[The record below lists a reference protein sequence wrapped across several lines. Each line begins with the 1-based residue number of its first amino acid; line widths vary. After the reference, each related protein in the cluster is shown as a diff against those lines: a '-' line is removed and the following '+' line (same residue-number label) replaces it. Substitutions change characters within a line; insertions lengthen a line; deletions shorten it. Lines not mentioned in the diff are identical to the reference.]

1 MERISPIHNE
11 RNLIIMKK
19 LLAMLLC
26 LVMVVSC
33 VSVLA
38 SCDKDNTEDPAKTDA
53 PAQTTEAPAE
63 DTSTPDESST
73 PEEDAST
80 PEGDE
85 SGDDSDIE
93 YTPSEG
99 DVIITSAEDLLAFN
113 KSVNEEYVLYDTIN
127 VIFEAD
133 IDLTGHEWVP
143 LYGDAL
149 WDVTFVGNGH
159 TISNMNINYNVD
171 GSLTS
176 AWDEYLCGAGF
187 VGVSTHNLYFQDLNF
202 DNCYIKAYERYVGCV
217 VGRNF
222 GGYIE
227 MNNVKVSNFKVDG
240 WIDINNKVNEN
251 GAAIELGM
259 RIGGIMGASHGQS
272 LFENCHVEKIE
283 LTGYHNL
290 AGIVGYDQ
298 GGVLDEYAFLDCTVK
313 EAKFNFNYGMTY
325 DVNQDMKYVAV
336 FCNFAGYVNKTD
348 FCVEM
353 GCSYEGVSYYDIFN
367 GTEYLPGDFVT
378 PEVVETTP
386 EAQ

>member
-1 MERISPIHNE
+1 
-11 RNLIIMKK
+11 MKK

-73 PEEDAST
+73 PEEDTSTPDESSTPEEDTST

-93 YTPSEG
+93 YIPSEG

-113 KSVNEEYVLYDTIN
+113 KSVNEEYVLYDTIK

-159 TISNMNINYNVD
+159 TISNMNINYNVN
-171 GSLTS
+171 GENTTS
-176 AWDEYLCGAGF
+176 DYGLVDEMLAGAGF
-187 VGVSTHNLYFQDLNF
+187 VGVATNNLYFQDLNF
-202 DNCYIKAYERYVGCV
+202 DNCYIKACERYVGCV

-222 GGYIE
+222 RGYVE

-240 WIDINNKVNEN
+240 WYDMDNRINED
-251 GAAIELGM
+251 GAAINIAQ
-259 RIGGIMGASHGQS
+259 RVGGIMGSNHGQS
-272 LFENCHVEKIE
+272 LFENCHVENIE

-290 AGIVGYDQ
+290 AGIVGIDQ
-298 GGVLDEYAFLDCTVK
+298 GGVLNEYSFLDCSVK
-313 EAKFNFNYGMTY
+313 NAKFNFNYFMSPKY
-325 DVNQDMKYVAV
+325 DVNQDMKFVAV
-336 FCNFAGYVNKTD
+336 FCNFAGYANKTD
-348 FCVEM
+348 YCVDM

-378 PEVVETTP
+378 PE
-386 EAQ
+386 A